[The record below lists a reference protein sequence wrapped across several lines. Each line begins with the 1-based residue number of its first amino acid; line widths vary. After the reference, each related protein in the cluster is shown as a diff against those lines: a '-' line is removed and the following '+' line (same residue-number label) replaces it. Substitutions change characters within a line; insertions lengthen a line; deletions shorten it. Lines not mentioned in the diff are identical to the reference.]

1 MYSAILL
8 WYDDR
13 LGLRIEGELSENQ
26 VSLLREE
33 DVDELSDKAV
43 AKEGGLVHL
52 ADGSQ
57 ETTLPIHPKGE
68 QEILHI
74 LHMESNDMS

>member
-1 MYSAILL
+1 MIDSGC
-8 WYDDR
+8 
-13 LGLRIEGELSENQ
+13 GLKVNYQRIESDFT
-26 VSLLREE
+26 SLLREK

-68 QEILHI
+68 
-74 LHMESNDMS
+74 

>member
-13 LGLRIEGELSENQ
+13 LGLRIEGELSQNLIF
-26 VSLLREE
+26 SILREE
-33 DVDELSDKAV
+33 DVDELPNKAV
-43 AKEGGLVHL
+43 PKEGGLVHL

-57 ETTLPIHPKGE
+57 
-68 QEILHI
+68 
-74 LHMESNDMS
+74 